1 MIDTILRWL
10 VQWKA
15 RRRAAQIIVFDG
27 GAEIDRARSF
37 ARGAVT
43 GIVLSFTV
51 VALSAPSP
59 ADPTLVGE
67 LDHKESLIQ
76 ESRERADQ
84 AVALAQSCLN
94 TAAGMQRT
102 VESYQQLLRR
112 R

>member
-1 MIDTILRWL
+1 MVDTILRWL

-15 RRRAAQIIVFDG
+15 RRSAAQIIVFDG

-43 GIVLSFTV
+43 GIVLSFGV
-51 VALSAPSP
+51 IALSAPI
-59 ADPTLVGE
+59 ATDATLVGE
-67 LDHKESLIQ
+67 LGRKESLIQ
-76 ESRERADQ
+76 EARARADQ
-84 AVALAQSCLN
+84 AVALTQSCLN
-94 TAAGMQRT
+94 TAEGMQRT